1 MLAAFCV
8 ACAYF
13 TAIGLP
19 LARAVAPRGVPQL
32 GLAPALGWAV
42 YMAVAPPF
50 LSLTGFGAVQIWI
63 FSCAALLGAGLLGR
77 KRPDALGLPVWTLGV
92 AGLTALVPAMAIMP
106 KFTASGILLAPPM
119 FDHVKIALVDGILRT
134 GLPVPNP
141 FYGPDDPG
149 HLAYYYLWHVGTAM
163 LASVTQVG
171 GWAAE
176 AAATGFTGFAALML
190 MIGLACAFGGGTV
203 SFVAVA
209 VLSLS
214 GSMRPLLADLIG
226 ADRIDAVSPRSGDI
240 GGWLNQAAWVPQHL
254 AGACCA
260 TVSALLMVRLAAG
273 GGFLVALC
281 LGFSVAAGFESSV
294 WVGGIGFAV
303 AGGVLGAWL
312 VRRAARPER
321 KRFLLG
327 GCGAA
332 GLAALL
338 ILPMFLAEVQ
348 AARARGGGSGL
359 SLSPYAVF
367 GGASHWLDVPG
378 FWFFL
383 LPFAWPAA
391 VPLGV
396 AGVWRRYRAGS
407 DTALLRCLCLFGLMC
422 LCVAWLLRSTIDNN
436 DLGWRAGL
444 PALLVLTGCAAVWL
458 DHLAVK
464 KAWLAL
470 GLCCGIAAL
479 GVPDTVRMVGE
490 YASGQ
495 LPGDAASFARSAA
508 LWQAVRRHTRPT
520 DRIANNPRF
529 VGAATPWPV
538 NISWA
543 TLSDRPSCYAGWA
556 TVIAYG
562 ALPRQQLLAVNDRM
576 TRVFDGAPLA
586 DDVGALAQTQ
596 NCTAAVITPEDG
608 AWLHDPFA
616 NASDYTLA
624 EAGPA
629 WRIYHVSSTAA
640 SCCMTRRASRS
651 AW

>member
-19 LARAVAPRGVPQL
+19 LARAVAPRGVPAL
-32 GLAPALGWAV
+32 GMAPALGWAV
-42 YMAVAPPF
+42 YMAAALPF
-50 LSLTGFGAVQIWI
+50 LGLTGFGALQIWI
-63 FSCAALLGAGLLGR
+63 FSGAALLGAGVLGMKQR
-77 KRPDALGLPVWTLGV
+77 GTPNLPLWTLAA

-106 KFTASGILLAPPM
+106 KVTASGILLAPPL

-163 LASVTQVG
+163 LARVTQVG

-190 MIGLACAFGGGTV
+190 MLGLARAFGGGTV
-203 SFVAVA
+203 AFLAVA
-209 VLSLS
+209 LLSLC
-214 GSMRPLLADLIG
+214 GSMRPLLSHVIG
-226 ADRIDAVSPRSGDI
+226 AGRIDALVPRGGDI
-240 GGWLNQAAWVPQHL
+240 GGWLNQAAWVPQHV

-260 TVSALLMVRLAAG
+260 LVSALLMLRLAEG
-273 GGFLVALC
+273 GGVLVALF
-281 LGFSVAAGFESSV
+281 LGLAVAAGFESSV

-303 AGGVLGAWL
+303 AGGVLGVWL
-312 VRRAARPER
+312 VRRAAWPER
-321 KRFLLG
+321 TRFFLR

-332 GLAALL
+332 VLAGLL
-338 ILPMFLAEVQ
+338 ILPLFLAELQ
-348 AARARGGGSGL
+348 AARARGGSGL
-359 SLSPYAVF
+359 ALRPYAVF
-367 GGASHWLDVPG
+367 GGGSHVLDVPG

-396 AGVWRRYRAGS
+396 AGAWRRIRAGS
-407 DTALLRCLCLFGLMC
+407 DAGLLPCLGLFGLMC

-444 PALLVLTGCAAVWL
+444 PALLVLTGLAAVWL
-458 DHLAVK
+458 DHLAAR

-470 GLCCGIAAL
+470 GVCCGIAAL
-479 GVPDTVRMVGE
+479 GVPDSVRMVGE

-495 LPGDAASFARSAA
+495 LPGDAVAFARSEA
-508 LWQAVRRHTRPT
+508 LWQAVRRNTRPT

-562 ALPRQQLLAVNDRM
+562 ALPRQQLLAVDHRM

-586 DDVGALAQTQ
+586 GDVAALALAQ
-596 NCTAAVITPEDG
+596 NCAAAVITPADG

-616 NASDYTLA
+616 AASDYTLA
-624 EAGPA
+624 EAGPG
-629 WRIYHVSSTAA
+629 WRIYGR
-640 SCCMTRRASRS
+640 TRPK
-651 AW
+651 